1 MKNIKLKMATKE
13 QKKKFVYARKAI
25 VISGETL
32 VEKDAVGIVV
42 NSNPPKSEI
51 FFVRAWINLF
61 LDSAEFKSF
70 DVSKTGDQFPKKICN
85 ICHRLMK
92 TDNFDKNQNGIN
104 NRSVR
109 RPSCHDCRKELDGVK
124 MSNETRQKWNKTKPI
139 NIPYECPICCK
150 RTIAGITSKV
160 VLDHN
165 HKNGQA
171 RGWVCDSCNTG
182 IGRFKDNQE
191 LIKRAIKHI
200 S

>member
-70 DVSKTGDQFPKKICN
+70 DVSKTGDQFPKKIV
-85 ICHRLMK
+85 
-92 TDNFDKNQNGIN
+92 T
-104 NRSVR
+104 SVT
-109 RPSCHDCRKELDGVK
+109 V
-124 MSNETRQKWNKTKPI
+124 
-139 NIPYECPICCK
+139 
-150 RTIAGITSKV
+150 
-160 VLDHN
+160 
-165 HKNGQA
+165 
-171 RGWVCDSCNTG
+171 
-182 IGRFKDNQE
+182 
-191 LIKRAIKHI
+191 
-200 S
+200 